1 MPEGEN
7 DVNGTAAAAEVKPQ
21 QVQERPALV
30 AAPEKPKSR
39 PGPKVKKPAEER
51 LRYFLAKSGSS
62 ADVPE
67 LGAEVESE
75 SEELIQSFR
84 LNGAPFY
91 TVAAY
96 CAEIEI
102 NGGSPMLVKRP
113 AKK

>member
-1 MPEGEN
+1 M
-7 DVNGTAAAAEVKPQ
+7 NGTAAVAEARSQP
-21 QVQERPALV
+21 VQERPALV
-30 AAPEKPKSR
+30 ASPEKTRSK
-39 PGPKVKKPAEER
+39 PGPKARKPAEEKV
-51 LRYFLAKSGSS
+51 RYFLAKPGSS
-62 ADVPE
+62 ADAPE

-75 SEELIQSFR
+75 SDALIQSFR

-102 NGGSPMLVKRP
+102 QGGSPTLVKRS

>member
-1 MPEGEN
+1 M
-7 DVNGTAAAAEVKPQ
+7 NGTVAVAEAKPQ
-21 QVQERPALV
+21 PAPERPALV
-30 AAPEKPKSR
+30 AAPEKTKSK
-39 PGPKVKKPAEER
+39 PGPKAKKPVEER
-51 LRYFLAKSGSS
+51 ARYFLAKPGSS
-62 ADVPE
+62 ADAPE

-75 SEELIQSFR
+75 SDALIQSFR

-102 NGGSPMLVKRP
+102 NGGSPTLVKRS